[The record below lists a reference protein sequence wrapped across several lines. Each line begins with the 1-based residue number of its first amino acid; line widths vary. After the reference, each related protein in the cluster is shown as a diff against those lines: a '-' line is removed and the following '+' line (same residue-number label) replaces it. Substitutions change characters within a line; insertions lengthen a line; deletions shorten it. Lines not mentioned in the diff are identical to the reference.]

1 MWDLKDKCLMRKLHG
16 VKQGF
21 FTIHSSFGG
30 YNQDF
35 VASGSEGLLLFINI
49 RIMYCGTLYHVRMY

>member
-35 VASGSEGLLLFINI
+35 VASGSEGLFLFINI
-49 RIMYCGTLYHVRMY
+49 